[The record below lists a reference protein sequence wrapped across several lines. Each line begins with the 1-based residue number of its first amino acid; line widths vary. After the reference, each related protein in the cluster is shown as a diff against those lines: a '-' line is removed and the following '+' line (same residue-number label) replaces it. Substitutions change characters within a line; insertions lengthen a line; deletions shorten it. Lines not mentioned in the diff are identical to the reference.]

1 MNTDDPDSTEA
12 RYAEARSFIQADKFD
27 DALTILLPLRVTPG
41 ASLEICIF
49 TNLFLALIAPTFNG
63 IYYQEF
69 LSLLQLMRDE
79 MGPSWTEV
87 LNVLEETGRSVWE
100 MKEGVAVRDDTEDIM
115 NGIAQIML
123 DHTAAKIEEVDEMQ
137 VE

>member
-1 MNTDDPDSTEA
+1 MNTNDPDSTRA

-49 TNLFLALIAPTFNG
+49 TNLFLALIAPTSNG

-100 MKEGVAVRDDTEDIM
+100 MKEGVAIRDDTEDIM

>member
-1 MNTDDPDSTEA
+1 
-12 RYAEARSFIQADKFD
+12 
-27 DALTILLPLRVTPG
+27 
-41 ASLEICIF
+41 
-49 TNLFLALIAPTFNG
+49 
-63 IYYQEF
+63 
-69 LSLLQLMRDE
+69 MRDE